1 MDEKEP
7 VVPATRI
14 ITLLESNDVSNS
26 KTAGQWS
33 NNLNENTILREG
45 DSIFVRQSMVDT
57 TTESSGTI
65 DVSHDEA
72 DITIQFGMYL
82 QDSGNGAQDGGDQ
95 QSIDYLDFSQPVPTG
110 GEVSP
115 SGRNFILQNH
125 TRGLPNT
132 EIWYTGGP
140 TGLPNESENPG
151 TSPANDFSISFV
163 PSTGAGDWWEY
174 VISTSAAAY
183 APPAGTP
190 PFPPP
195 SSGTGPI
202 ILPENLEGLKCIF
215 KHGVTAI
222 GAKYAYYNVYPE
234 GWTPASG
241 TPVSTDHIAS
251 IAVLYDNGP
260 PATARP
266 IGYVSEAQNTIDE
279 PNPGVPA
286 NRKWVFQGAVI
297 PVVGGTEQQFWNNVD
312 PVTREESSIY
322 RVCTEFRMIV
332 DNYADI
338 GSGAPPAKLP
348 DAPYQTALSYTTLGQ
363 VKETVRINFSDWGNA
378 SLDSFGTGDDD
389 DYGLFFLHIADAAQY
404 KLPSLVKGG
413 DRGKLGFGDSAGYS
427 DDTQAVFWVNFQQL
441 QDTRNPLQRTLQPFI
456 FDVHDGITAL
466 PFSTSKNGRIN
477 HSPGAAM
484 GIYNPRPGGV
494 SNAKLAPEQI
504 TDVALPLP
512 DADGVVLTPRIF
524 TQKIS
529 IPAVTYTYEAL
540 AQELTDQ
547 FNKIPRIVPQLNN
560 NPFPDPP
567 QTVPTALNP
576 VGFSGSR
583 ILSSTFELGMQQTN
597 NATVADRVPTFPS
610 EFTWSAGNPTA
621 FPLKQPVWVDE
632 SGEFACQFNELSV
645 QGEQNPRWIGAEA
658 LSFIYDQSSDTFQ
671 VAQAHSNMY
680 SRLDG
685 GIIARQF
692 KVNDGDLVTADKAG
706 GIFLTSLEPASLF
719 FDKMKLQPHKILVSQ
734 LTGGPFMRNLKTG
747 TLGASATD
755 FDQNVNLDNALTH
768 TVTLVKGDNIT
779 GNFVGLSSKIDKRVN
794 TGTGASLIVGGNYG
808 AVRTEF
814 DLDVGVDAPITIKGL
829 AINNQIQPDPFFQVE
844 ISGMNRQDVVGA
856 ATKNNL
862 IQTIVG
868 KYFSNGGFT
877 TGSVEDGWKYTHVGE
892 PLMLRSLNVRILD
905 STGNVSTGLGP
916 NSAIIL
922 EIDTDK

>member
-1 MDEKEP
+1 MSEKP
-7 VVPATRI
+7 VAPATKI

-26 KTAGQWS
+26 QTAGQWS
-33 NNLNENTILREG
+33 NNLNENTVLKEG

-57 TTESSGTI
+57 TTETSGTI
-65 DVSHDEA
+65 DVAHEEA
-72 DITIQFGMYL
+72 DITIQFGVYL

-95 QSIDYLDFSQPVPTG
+95 QTIDYLDFSQPVPTG

-140 TGLPNESENPG
+140 TGIEESENPG
-151 TSPANDFSISFV
+151 TSPANDFSISFI
-163 PSTGAGDWWEY
+163 PSTGAGDWWEFT
-174 VISTSAAAY
+174 ISTSAPAY
-183 APPAGTP
+183 GPPAGIP

-195 SSGTGPI
+195 ESGTGPI

-215 KHGVTAI
+215 KSGVTAI
-222 GAKYAYYNVYPE
+222 GSKFAYYNIYPE

-241 TPVSTDHIAS
+241 TPTDTDHIAA
-251 IAVLYDNGP
+251 IEVIYDGE
-260 PATARP
+260 AGSAARP
-266 IGYVSEAQNTIDE
+266 IGYESRPENTTTD
-279 PNPGVPA
+279 PNPPVLA
-286 NRKWVFQGAVI
+286 NRKWVFQGAVK
-297 PVVGGTEQQFWNNVD
+297 PVVGGTQFQYWNNVD
-312 PVTREESSIY
+312 PITREESSIY
-322 RVCTEFRMIV
+322 RVCTDFRMIV
-332 DNYADI
+332 DNFADL
-338 GSGAPPAKLP
+338 SSTKAADQP
-348 DAPYQTALSYTTLGQ
+348 DAPYQTALSYTTLGG

-378 SLDSFGTGDDD
+378 SKASFGTGLND
-389 DYGLFFLHIADAAQY
+389 DYGLFFLHVIDAAEY
-404 KLPSLVKGG
+404 KLPSLAKG
-413 DRGKLGFGDSAGYS
+413 DERGKQGFDDGSGYS
-427 DDTQAVFWVNFQQL
+427 DTTQGVFWVQFSQL

-466 PFSTSKNGRIN
+466 PFGTAKGANGRII
-477 HSPGAAM
+477 HTPGAAM
-484 GIYNPRPGGV
+484 GIYNPRPNGV
-494 SNAKLAPEQI
+494 SNAKLGPDQI
-504 TDVALPLP
+504 TAVALPLP

-529 IPAVTYTYEAL
+529 IPAITYTYEAL

-547 FNKIPRIVPQLNN
+547 FNSIPRIVPQLNN
-560 NPFPDPP
+560 NPYPDPP
-567 QTVPTALNP
+567 QVVPTALNP

-583 ILSSTFELGMQQTN
+583 ILSSTYELGMQQTN
-597 NATVADRVPTFPS
+597 NATPADRVPTFPS

-632 SGEFACQFNELSV
+632 SGEFACQFNELSL
-645 QGEQNPRWIGAEA
+645 QGAANPRWIGAEA

-706 GIFLTSLEPASLF
+706 GIFLTSLEPQSLF

-734 LTGGPFMRNLKTG
+734 LTGNPTTRDLKTG
-747 TLGASATD
+747 TLGASAVD

-779 GNFVGLSSKIDKRVN
+779 GNFVGLTSKIDKRVN
-794 TGTGASLIVGGNYG
+794 SGTAPTAIIGGNYG

-829 AINNQIQPDPFFQVE
+829 AIDNQIEPDPFYQIE

-856 ATKNNL
+856 ETKNNL
-862 IQTIVG
+862 IQTIVS

-877 TGSVEDGWKYTHVGE
+877 VGSVEDGWKYTHVGE
-892 PLMLRSLNVRILD
+892 PLLLRSLSVRILD

-916 NSAIIL
+916 NSAVIL